1 VIIII
6 DANNYIKSISSVRT
20 IDDRV
25 IQSWILTFQNY
36 MKLRG
41 NKVILVFDAGPS
53 FYQSQQNHAG
63 VLVVHAGHS
72 QTADDVIKIWL
83 ERNVGQDIL
92 LVTSD
97 RQIRDYAL
105 NLAVISISS
114 QDFYK
119 IFNQVVCQE
128 EVIEKRFAD
137 TVHKMEKNGEP
148 ANPDLDEIMEQ
159 ASRNLVAGKVETGYD
174 ENVRV
179 SSSSKI
185 KKADR
190 QVHKKIDKI

>member
-1 VIIII
+1 
-6 DANNYIKSISSVRT
+6 
-20 IDDRV
+20 
-25 IQSWILTFQNY
+25 
-36 MKLRG
+36 M
-41 NKVILVFDAGPS
+41 
-53 FYQSQQNHAG
+53 
-63 VLVVHAGHS
+63 
-72 QTADDVIKIWL
+72 IKIWL

-105 NLAVISISS
+105 NLGVVSISS

-119 IFNQVVCQE
+119 IFNRVAHQE
-128 EVIEKRFAD
+128 ELIEKRFAD
-137 TVHKMEKNGEP
+137 TVHKMKKNGEP
-148 ANPDLDEIMEQ
+148 VNPDLDEIMEQ
-159 ASRNLVAGKVETGYD
+159 ASRNLVADKVETEYD
-174 ENVRV
+174 KNIRI